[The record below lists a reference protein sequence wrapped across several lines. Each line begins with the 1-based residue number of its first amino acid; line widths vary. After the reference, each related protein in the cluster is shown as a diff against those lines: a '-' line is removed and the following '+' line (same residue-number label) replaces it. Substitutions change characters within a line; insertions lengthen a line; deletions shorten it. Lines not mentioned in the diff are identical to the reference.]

1 MIGMF
6 FAFHGAGFTL
16 PNSLELL
23 MSPLLRF
30 SSFIDLVNER
40 IGKASSWLIL
50 LAVVIC
56 TVNALVRYSVNLSSN
71 GWLEVQWYL
80 NSAMFLLVA
89 AYALKRN
96 NHVRIDVIAGRLS
109 PRAQAWIDILGSLFA
124 LLPVSLIIIW
134 YSWPSLVNSWDLG
147 EHSSDPG
154 GLIRWPV
161 RLLIPVAF
169 SMLALQG
176 VSELIK
182 RVAFL
187 KGLIPNPAEHPKEI
201 V

>member
-124 LLPVSLIIIW
+124 FLPVSLIIIW

>member
-1 MIGMF
+1 M
-6 FAFHGAGFTL
+6 
-16 PNSLELL
+16 N
-23 MSPLLRF
+23 PLLRF
-30 SSFIDLVNER
+30 SRFIDLANER

-50 LAVVIC
+50 AAVLIC
-56 TVNALVRYSVNLSSN
+56 TGNALVRYTINLSSN
-71 GWLEVQWYL
+71 GWLEIQWYL

-96 NHVRIDVIAGRLS
+96 DHVRIDVIAGRLS
-109 PRAQAWIDILGSLFA
+109 PRVQAWIDIVGSLLA
-124 LLPVSLIIIW
+124 LLPVVLIIIW
-134 YSWPSLVNSWDLG
+134 YSGPTLVNSFNIG
-147 EHSSDPG
+147 ETSSDPG

-161 RLLIPVAF
+161 RLLIPLAF

-176 VSELIK
+176 VSEIIK

-187 KGLIPNPAEHPKEI
+187 KGLIPNPADQKKEA

>member
-1 MIGMF
+1 
-6 FAFHGAGFTL
+6 
-16 PNSLELL
+16 

-30 SSFIDLVNER
+30 SGFIDLFNER

-50 LAVVIC
+50 AAVVIC
-56 TVNALVRYSVNLSSN
+56 TVNALVRYTVNLSSN

-96 NHVRIDVIAGRLS
+96 DHVRIDVIAGRLS
-109 PRAQAWIDILGSLFA
+109 PRAQAWIDIIGSLFA
-124 LLPVSLIIIW
+124 LLPVVLIITW
-134 YSWPSLVNSWDLG
+134 YSWPSLVNSWNLQ

-176 VSELIK
+176 ISEIIK

-187 KGLIPNPAEHPKEI
+187 KGLVPNPAEQKKEG

>member
-169 SMLALQG
+169 SMPALQG